1 MLTQE
6 QQCFSSRKDTISMVE
21 KNDDLAKLSL
31 LTEDILL
38 EHLKERYNQD
48 LIYVSIS
55 LKYNFFFLY
64 FFFNLDV
71 SWRYSSCSQSIS

>member
-6 QQCFSSRKDTISMVE
+6 QQLFSSIKDTISMVD

-38 EHLKERYNQD
+38 EHLKHRYDKN
-48 LIYVSIS
+48 LIYVSI
-55 LKYNFFFLY
+55 
-64 FFFNLDV
+64 
-71 SWRYSSCSQSIS
+71 